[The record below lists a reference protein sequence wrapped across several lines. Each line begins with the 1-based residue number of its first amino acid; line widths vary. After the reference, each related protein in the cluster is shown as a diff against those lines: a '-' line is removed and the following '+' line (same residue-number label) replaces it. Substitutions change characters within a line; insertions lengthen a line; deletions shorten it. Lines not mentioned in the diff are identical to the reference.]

1 MQSLK
6 ELYKIGNGPSSSHT
20 MGPKRCAEYALNKYG
35 SNYKYEVILYAS
47 LALTGKGHLTDYI
60 IKTVLP
66 DCTIKFDIYTEVKHP
81 NTLDIIIYDNS
92 NNKVDEIRF
101 YSVGGGTIS
110 IEGIDDIAKEDVY
123 PEKNFEEIK
132 AFCLKNNIG
141 LHEYAYHYEPEI
153 KEYLEVVYEK
163 MVECIK
169 SGLNKEGYLPG
180 SLKVERRAKALY
192 NAKLDYETRE
202 IYQSR
207 IVSSFAFAVS
217 EENASG
223 GEIVTA
229 PTCGASGVVP
239 SVMYYLK
246 HNHHFT
252 KEKLIDGLAVAGVIG
267 NVVKHNASISGAEC
281 GCQAE
286 VGTATSMAA
295 ALHAFMFNYSIEQI
309 EYASEVALEHQLGLT
324 CDPIR
329 GYVQIPCIE
338 RNAVA
343 ATRAIESS
351 RIACFLTGSR
361 KISFDYVVKTM
372 KETGKDL
379 HHHYRETS
387 LGGLAKDYNGEEY
400 DK

>member
-1 MQSLK
+1 MT
-6 ELYKIGNGPSSSHT
+6 IP
-20 MGPKRCAEYALNKYG
+20 EYVVQVEGEGIIEYLH
-35 SNYKYEVILYAS
+35 EV
-47 LALTGKGHLTDYI
+47 
-60 IKTVLP
+60 
-66 DCTIKFDIYTEVKHP
+66 
-81 NTLDIIIYDNS
+81 
-92 NNKVDEIRF
+92 
-101 YSVGGGTIS
+101 YSVMKKT
-110 IEGIDDIAKEDVY
+110 
-123 PEKNFEEIK
+123 
-132 AFCLKNNIG
+132 
-141 LHEYAYHYEPEI
+141 
-153 KEYLEVVYEK
+153 
-163 MVECIK
+163 IK
-169 SGLNKEGYLPG
+169 SGLEKTGKLPG
-180 SLKVERRAKALY
+180 SLGVARKA
-192 NAKLDYETRE
+192 
-202 IYQSR
+202 QS
-207 IVSSFAFAVS
+207 IMNKFFIDGSMILSKKIFAYAYAVS